1 MDEVMNPMKTTD
13 CQNIKG
19 LMTLLEEGDLSPDQD
34 LRIKEHLA
42 GCPTCGKDLEETRKI
57 LNLFSRDRLPDR
69 EPAFWKGLSNQIM
82 AEVRHGSAREERV
95 PWYRKI
101 WAGPFQ
107 WPGYAWATALILFVL
122 TPLAIYT
129 IQGKSK
135 TPYPVIEMTVSQ
147 LRGEFGFEPYVA
159 SLETF
164 SAREADRLGEK
175 VTARLEKELTDSPAR
190 VEEPTGED
198 LLNSLENLNQLEMD
212 TLMQRMKTDGV
223 MGSKEVKSDVV

>member
-1 MDEVMNPMKTTD
+1 MG
-13 CQNIKG
+13 G
-19 LMTLLEEGDLSPDQD
+19 LMALWEQGDLSPDQD

-42 GCPTCGKDLEETRKI
+42 GCPSCAKAFEETRKI
-57 LNLFSRDRLPDR
+57 LSLFSRDRLPEG
-69 EPAFWKGLSNQIM
+69 EPAFWKGQSNQIM
-82 AEVRHGSAREERV
+82 AEVRHASARQEGV

-107 WPGYAWATALILFVL
+107 WPGYAWATALLLFIL
-122 TPLAIYT
+122 TPLAVYT
-129 IQGKSK
+129 IQGKNK
-135 TPYPVIEMTVSQ
+135 TPYPVIEITVSQ

-164 SAREADRLGEK
+164 TVKEADRLGEK

-212 TLMQRMKTDGV
+212 TLIQRMKSHGV